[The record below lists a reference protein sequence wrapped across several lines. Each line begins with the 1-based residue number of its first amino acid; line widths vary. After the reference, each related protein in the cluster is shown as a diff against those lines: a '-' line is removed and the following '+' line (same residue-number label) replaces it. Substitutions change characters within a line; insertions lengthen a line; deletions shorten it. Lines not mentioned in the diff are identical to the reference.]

1 MKSSLTHGIILTYS
15 FIQQTLCCPSIAPGR
30 TSTSPCPGSV
40 RPVSGPRHRQHPKHC
55 ILCRTP
61 MPTALACVCS
71 RNQGK
76 LSVADTYGFRV
87 AHISQIQKWVISES
101 KCEETRTFLM
111 PWFTSLEFFRQAEG
125 MDREDC
131 KSFKRQ

>member
-1 MKSSLTHGIILTYS
+1 
-15 FIQQTLCCPSIAPGR
+15 
-30 TSTSPCPGSV
+30 
-40 RPVSGPRHRQHPKHC
+40 
-55 ILCRTP
+55 

-131 KSFKRQ
+131 KKLQKAIKQLFFLMQGKIAQLLMI